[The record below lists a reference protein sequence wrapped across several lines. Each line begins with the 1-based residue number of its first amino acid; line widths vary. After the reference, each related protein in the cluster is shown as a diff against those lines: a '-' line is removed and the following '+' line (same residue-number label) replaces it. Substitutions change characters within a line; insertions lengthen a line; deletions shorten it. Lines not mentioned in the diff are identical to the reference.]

1 MKFTGFVMRMVCAT
15 LLVTAARAQTITGST
30 NTNGSVQ
37 AGQRTTTIE
46 TKQDANVSAQRKGG
60 RTETKADAQSHNSAQ
75 TESPELKLSNGA
87 QLQAALKNTLD
98 SKRVENGQQFLLR
111 TTKDVK
117 VRGQN
122 VLKKGATL
130 VGHVVAAQSKAEGEG
145 RAGMTLMIDGVQ
157 QGNQVIPLQAV
168 FVGMVQ
174 QTVQTTATSEWNDPM
189 PTPAAPRNAG
199 GGGIGGGVLGGAT
212 GAVSSTLGAT
222 GQTVGNL
229 GNGALN
235 GTLSSTANGT
245 LSAASN
251 ITSGGTINEPGRVLF
266 SLQNGLTATS
276 SASVS
281 GATEFS
287 RAGKDVKLEKGTEFL
302 LAVTGNNRT
311 SASTTR

>member
-1 MKFTGFVMRMVCAT
+1 MKFTGFVIGVVCAT
-15 LLVTAARAQTITGST
+15 LLVTNTRAQTVTGST
-30 NTNGSVQ
+30 NTSGSVQ
-37 AGQRTTTIE
+37 AGPRTTTLE
-46 TKQDANVSAQRKGG
+46 TKQDANVSAQRKNG
-60 RTETKADAQSHNSAQ
+60 RTETKADVQSHNRAQ
-75 TESPELKLSNGA
+75 TEGPEFNLSNGA
-87 QLQAALKNTLD
+87 QLQAALKDTLD

-117 VRGQN
+117 VSGQK

-145 RAGMTLMIDGVQ
+145 RAGMTLMIDGIQ
-157 QGNQVIPLQAV
+157 QGNQIVPLQAV

-174 QTVQTTATSEWNDPM
+174 QTVQTTASSEWNDTI
-189 PTPAAPRNAG
+189 PTPSAPRNAG
-199 GGGIGGGVLGGAT
+199 GGGLGGGVLGGAT

-222 GQTVGNL
+222 GQAVGNL
-229 GNGALN
+229 GNGAIN
-235 GTLSSTANGT
+235 GTLSSTANAA
-245 LSAASN
+245 LSTASN

-302 LAVTGNNRT
+302 LAVTGSSRT
-311 SASTTR
+311 STTR